1 MGLIGILI
9 GIFILVT
16 FFMPWVNHCRFG
28 PLREEMT
35 DIRRDIKILQRKL
48 SLLEGSARISEPA
61 REPEK
66 PRSGAP
72 ILEEAGRLDA
82 EPEFKPSPKREPVSI
97 PSRPQIAAQRI
108 QETGRSNFELNIGTK
123 LPVWI
128 GAISLICAA
137 FFLVKYSIE
146 SGWLNPVVRVGLGVA
161 FGSGLVV
168 AGQWVIRHTGIANY
182 ERIAQGLVGAGLVS
196 LYVSLYAAVSLYGL
210 LPPLIGFGAM
220 TAVTA
225 LAVILSLRHGQ
236 PIAAFGLLGGLLTP
250 ALVGS
255 PEPSAMILFAY
266 LFLLFGGMLFILARK
281 GWWTLAAMALVG
293 VFLWTGFWYY
303 AAFASGDALVLVL
316 FAVAICGA
324 VLETTKSY
332 VLKQE
337 KSATENLSVHSLNII
352 AIAGGALTIIWLSV
366 KISLSLFDWSML
378 GLLSLGCIGLTYFRP
393 AIYQQFLRVK
403 LVADLV
409 LFFMW
414 AHNVPLADA
423 TIVIAGMAAVYIALP
438 YLIMRRVHDPRSW
451 AGMQFVTS
459 IALYVISYYRIE
471 LPGGFAEHGFWGIAA
486 LVLAGLSVY
495 QAKEMRLKYH
505 ADEIIQDH
513 LTAMYALAATSFI
526 SLGLSIEM
534 PREYLPLA
542 FAAQTMATMWVYSR
556 TGIDVLKKIALILTG
571 VFIALNYEQLA
582 LFGGLSLS
590 SMFGELPSRHLVSSA
605 MLDMPLVRLG
615 LPALFI
621 GMTSL
626 IYRRQDNPGNCL
638 SHVLFGTT
646 LTLVLAAGY
655 YSVRDLFQI
664 SPDFFILQAGFLERG
679 VVTLMI
685 AASGLAVIA
694 YAHHTG
700 AEFIKIWGRSL
711 FHLAMLRI
719 VWFDLL
725 ILNPYAHSHQFV
737 GDLPLFNGVTLTYGT
752 GMALA
757 AWAVYS
763 QTWGRG
769 AVFIKTAYK
778 LLGFAILLS
787 LSSLT
792 VRQYFHGGWMAAGSL
807 GHAEFYS
814 YSVAWLLTGLGL
826 LAFGIVRQNKTART
840 ASLAFMLLTIGKVFL
855 FDAAELEGLYRVF
868 SFLGLGMSLIGLSY
882 FYTRFIL
889 GSEEPKEKDTGPWWF

>member
-35 DIRRDIKILQRKL
+35 DIRRDIRVLQHKL

-66 PRSGAP
+66 PRSGEP
-72 ILEEAGRLDA
+72 ILDEIGRPDA
-82 EPEFKPSPKREPVSI
+82 EPEYKPSPKPEPVYM

-146 SGWLNPVVRVGLGVA
+146 AGWLNPVVRVGLGVA
-161 FGSGLVV
+161 FGSGLVA

-196 LYVSLYAAVSLYGL
+196 LYVSLYAAVSLYDL
-210 LPPLIGFGAM
+210 APPLIGFSAM

-255 PEPSAMILFAY
+255 PDPNAMVLFTY
-266 LFLLFGGMLFILARK
+266 LFLLFSGMLLILARK
-281 GWWTLAAMALVG
+281 GWWTLAAIALIG

-303 AAFASGDALVLVL
+303 AAFAPGDALVLVL

-324 VLETTKSY
+324 VLATTKSY

-337 KSATENLSVHSLNII
+337 KSATENLPVHSLNII
-352 AIAGGALTIIWLSV
+352 AISGSALTIIWLSV

-378 GLLSLGCIGLTYFRP
+378 ALLSLGCIGLTYFRP
-393 AIYQQFLRVK
+393 AIYQQFLWIK
-403 LVADLV
+403 LAADLI

-414 AHNVPLADA
+414 ASNVPLADA
-423 TIVIAGMAAVYIALP
+423 IIVIAGMAAVYIALP

-451 AGMQFVTS
+451 AGIQLVAS

-471 LPGGFAEHGFWGIAA
+471 LPEGFAEHGFWGIAA

-495 QAKEMRLKYH
+495 QAKEMRLKYQ
-505 ADEIIQDH
+505 ASEIIQDH
-513 LTAMYALAATSFI
+513 LTAIYALAATSFI

-534 PREYLPLA
+534 PREYLPMA
-542 FAAQTMATMWVYSR
+542 FAAQTMATVWVYSR
-556 TGIDVLKKIALILTG
+556 TGIDVLKKIVLILAG
-571 VFIALNYEQLA
+571 VFIAMNYEQLA
-582 LFGGLSLS
+582 LFSMTSLS
-590 SMFGELPSRHLVSSA
+590 SVFGELPSRHLARSA
-605 MLDMPLVRLG
+605 ALDMPLVKLG
-615 LPALFI
+615 VPALFMGI
-621 GMTSL
+621 ASL
-626 IYRRQDNPGNCL
+626 IHRRQENSGNSL

-646 LTLVLAAGY
+646 LMLALAAGY

-664 SPDFFILQAGFLERG
+664 NPDFFAIPAGFLERG

-685 AASGLAVIA
+685 AASGLAIIA

-700 AEFIKIWGRSL
+700 AEFIKIWGRIL

-725 ILNPYAHSHQFV
+725 ILNPYAHSNQFV

-752 GMALA
+752 GVALA
-757 AWAVYS
+757 AWAVYN
-763 QTWGRG
+763 QTWGQG
-769 AVFIKTAYK
+769 AVFIKKAYK
-778 LLGFAILLS
+778 LLGFVTLLT

-792 VRQYFHGGWMAAGSL
+792 VRQYFHGGWMAAGNMD
-807 GHAEFYS
+807 HAEFYS
-814 YSVAWLLTGLGL
+814 YSLVWLLIGLGL
-826 LAFGIVRQNKTART
+826 LAFGIVRQNRTARM
-840 ASLAFMLLTIGKVFL
+840 ASLVFILLTIGKVFL

-889 GSEEPKEKDTGPWWF
+889 RCDDEETNAAAPWWF